1 MRCSR
6 RAGLT
11 PSLTDTWRDTK
22 TKRAPTPRCD
32 RPNKDP
38 DSLELNQNAK
48 KHSSSSPLCFIFYA
62 KVSMLDKRSEKL
74 EMFFLAH
81 FIVWADKF
89 DQRNFISLCCKISY
103 LLAVHC
109 GDVSLFLLENSFPF
123 SLLLLLVFLWGHVLL
138 RLSFSLQFFWIR
150 NGGRRKTKCWLLQAI
165 FPP

>member
-6 RAGLT
+6 RVGLT
-11 PSLTDTWRDTK
+11 PSRTDTWRDTK

-74 EMFFLAH
+74 EMFFLLTLLCEL
-81 FIVWADKF
+81 
-89 DQRNFISLCCKISY
+89 ISLVREIF
-103 LLAVHC
+103 
-109 GDVSLFLLENSFPF
+109 FLLT
-123 SLLLLLVFLWGHVLL
+123 LL
-138 RLSFSLQFFWIR
+138 
-150 NGGRRKTKCWLLQAI
+150 
-165 FPP
+165 